1 MHAAFWGLGWGEI
14 LLLTLLVLLLF
25 GASRL
30 PALARGVRK
39 AADELRGNAG
49 DAERQPQDKA

>member
-1 MHAAFWGLGWGEI
+1 MMAFWGIGWSEI

-30 PALARGVRK
+30 PALARGARQ
-39 AADELRGNAG
+39 AADELRSRGNK
-49 DAERQPQDKA
+49 DKP